1 MSVEQPSGS
10 NAVAAQAPAPTMMS
24 QVPFPPRLELKS
36 NLAKTW
42 KSWKQLWDTY
52 ETVTGLNEKD
62 SKLRVATFV
71 TCIGP
76 DALDIHNGLPFQND
90 EEKGDMN
97 KILELW
103 NSYCIGETNII
114 YERYKFNNRNQ
125 DLNESIDTYAS
136 ALRALASTCDFGE
149 LKDQLIRDRIVC
161 GMQNNAVRRKLLQ
174 EPKLTLGRCLDVCR
188 AAEATSAQI
197 KAMAGQATPSSDE
210 VNLLRKGKR
219 RSVPVKKP
227 TKGSTIKHD
236 LISDCKFCGRQHE
249 KRKEKCY
256 AYGKSCS
263 NCGKLNHF
271 KEKCLGKNA
280 NVKKKVHQVVLEEDL
295 SDTSEEELLSVDL
308 DNEHVLSVNAADSAY
323 QTKIFVTMEIEG
335 KPVKMQIDSGAS
347 CNVMPEKFVPKR
359 TEIKGTNQTLLLY
372 DKSSIPV
379 AGICKIHFKNPKNN
393 KKYRGDFVVV
403 KGNCI
408 PLLGSRASQQMKLI
422 EVHYE
427 NIMILEDQLTID
439 NSSPIAK
446 STSS

>member
-10 NAVAAQAPAPTMMS
+10 NAVAAQAPTPTIMS
-24 QVPFPPRLELKS
+24 QVPFLPRLELIS

-42 KSWKQLWDTY
+42 KSWKQLWDAY

-249 KRKEKCY
+249 KLKEKCY

-295 SDTSEEELLSVDL
+295 SDISEEELLSVDL
-308 DNEHVLSVNAADSAY
+308 DNEHVLSVNAVDSAY

-359 TEIKGTNQTLLLY
+359 TEIKGTTQTLLLY

-393 KKYRGDFVVV
+393 KKYQGDF
-403 KGNCI
+403 CCC
-408 PLLGSRASQQMKLI
+408 
-422 EVHYE
+422 
-427 NIMILEDQLTID
+427 
-439 NSSPIAK
+439 
-446 STSS
+446 

>member
-24 QVPFPPRLELKS
+24 QVPFSPRLELKS
-36 NLAKTW
+36 NLAKTC
-42 KSWKQLWDTY
+42 KSWKQLWDAY

-76 DALDIHNGLPFQND
+76 DALDIHNGLPFQNE

-103 NSYCIGETNII
+103 NSYCIGETNI
-114 YERYKFNNRNQ
+114 YERYKFNNHNQ

-136 ALRALASTCDFGE
+136 ALHALASTCDFGE

-161 GMQNNAVRRKLLQ
+161 GMQNNAVRWKLLQ
-174 EPKLTLGRCLDVCR
+174 EPKLTLGRCL
-188 AAEATSAQI
+188 ATSAQI

-236 LISDCKFCGRQHE
+236 LISDCKFCFRQHE

-280 NVKKKVHQVVLEEDL
+280 NVKVHQVVLEEDL
-295 SDTSEEELLSVDL
+295 SDISEEELLSV
-308 DNEHVLSVNAADSAY
+308 
-323 QTKIFVTMEIEG
+323 
-335 KPVKMQIDSGAS
+335 
-347 CNVMPEKFVPKR
+347 
-359 TEIKGTNQTLLLY
+359 
-372 DKSSIPV
+372 
-379 AGICKIHFKNPKNN
+379 
-393 KKYRGDFVVV
+393 
-403 KGNCI
+403 
-408 PLLGSRASQQMKLI
+408 
-422 EVHYE
+422 
-427 NIMILEDQLTID
+427 
-439 NSSPIAK
+439 
-446 STSS
+446 

>member
-42 KSWKQLWDTY
+42 KSWKQLWDAY

-161 GMQNNAVRRKLLQ
+161 GMQSNAVRRKLLQ

-219 RSVPVKKP
+219 RSVPVKNQ
-227 TKGSTIKHD
+227 
-236 LISDCKFCGRQHE
+236 L
-249 KRKEKCY
+249 
-256 AYGKSCS
+256 
-263 NCGKLNHF
+263 
-271 KEKCLGKNA
+271 
-280 NVKKKVHQVVLEEDL
+280 KV
-295 SDTSEEELLSVDL
+295 
-308 DNEHVLSVNAADSAY
+308 
-323 QTKIFVTMEIEG
+323 
-335 KPVKMQIDSGAS
+335 
-347 CNVMPEKFVPKR
+347 
-359 TEIKGTNQTLLLY
+359 
-372 DKSSIPV
+372 
-379 AGICKIHFKNPKNN
+379 
-393 KKYRGDFVVV
+393 
-403 KGNCI
+403 
-408 PLLGSRASQQMKLI
+408 
-422 EVHYE
+422 
-427 NIMILEDQLTID
+427 QL
-439 NSSPIAK
+439 
-446 STSS
+446 